1 MFKGKNTRIPYEG
14 IETIISAKVY
24 FKGDFKSDGSVRV
37 DGELEGQVEIKGDL
51 VIGDKGRIKGDVLA
65 TNILVAGAIEGS
77 VLARGR
83 LEITP
88 VGSIK
93 GGVQCKS
100 FIVEEGGVFQGN
112 CKMQL
117 AEADTKSEEKAL
129 KWNQPSTQH
138 SA

>member
-1 MFKGKNTRIPYEG
+1 MFKGKNNRIPYEG

-24 FKGDFKSDGSVRV
+24 FKGDFKSEGSVRI
-37 DGELEGQVEIKGDL
+37 DGEVEGQVEIKGDL
-51 VIGDKGRIKGDVLA
+51 VIGDKGRIKGDVWA
-65 TNILVAGAIEGS
+65 ANILVSGRLEGS

-88 VGSIK
+88 TGNIR

-117 AEADTKSEEKAL
+117 SETDTESEEKAL
-129 KWNQPSTQH
+129 KQNPQPTPYT
-138 SA
+138 A